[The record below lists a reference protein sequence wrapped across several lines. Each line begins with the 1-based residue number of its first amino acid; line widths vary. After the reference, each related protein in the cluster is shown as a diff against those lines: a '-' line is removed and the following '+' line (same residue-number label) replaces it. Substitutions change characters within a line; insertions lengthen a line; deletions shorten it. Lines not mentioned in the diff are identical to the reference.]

1 VNTLLFRALD
11 ALYDGLVMPSYGAAG
26 YRLRQRRWDAAAIPD
41 DLGGRS
47 YVVTGAN
54 AGLGYA
60 LTQGLLRRGATVVM
74 VCRDRAKGEAAV
86 NALRKGDMN
95 GREGRA
101 LLVVADLSLMAD
113 AARAGA
119 EALALA
125 PTLDGL
131 VNNAG
136 VMIEAREVTT
146 EGIEKSFATNVL
158 SGFLLTRALW
168 PALAAASARG
178 GQGRVVHVTS
188 GGMYTQRLDVADLQW
203 ERKRYDG
210 VAAYAQTKRAQVVLS
225 ALWAVALAPDG
236 VTSNAMHP
244 GWAATPGVRRSLP
257 RFERLMGGWLRDAEQ
272 GADTALWLA
281 TSAQAQGISGKLL
294 FDREVRREH
303 ILPFTREAAGDAQ
316 ALWARCEALIAACL
330 EGGRMDEGRMDE
342 GRSADSGHDAAEDRV
357 TGARP

>member
-41 DLGGRS
+41 DLSGRS

-86 NALRKGDMN
+86 KALGAEERQVEQE
-95 GREGRA
+95 RRAGRA

-136 VMIEAREVTT
+136 VMLEAREVTA

-158 SGFLLTRALW
+158 SGFLLTRALR

-178 GQGRVVHVTS
+178 GEGRVVHVTS
-188 GGMYTQRLDVADLQW
+188 GGMYTQRLDVEDLQW

-236 VTSNAMHP
+236 VTSNAVHP
-244 GWAATPGVRRSLP
+244 GWAATPGVQRSLP

-330 EGGRMDEGRMDE
+330 EGGRMDEGR
-342 GRSADSGHDAAEDRV
+342 SADSGHDAAEDRV
-357 TGARP
+357 TGARL